1 MAPPKEELEAAKLN
15 KTGKVEFINSTSSTI
30 GTFRMGQTWG
40 GCNGGQGKY
49 GTTINQEKGQH
60 SKNKVQAKR
69 CLEKA
74 NQGFH
79 WKWGKCVIY
88 LKSYHFLQQKNLL
101 NFFQDVIERPR
112 ASAAV

>member
-74 NQGFH
+74 N
-79 WKWGKCVIY
+79 
-88 LKSYHFLQQKNLL
+88 
-101 NFFQDVIERPR
+101 
-112 ASAAV
+112 